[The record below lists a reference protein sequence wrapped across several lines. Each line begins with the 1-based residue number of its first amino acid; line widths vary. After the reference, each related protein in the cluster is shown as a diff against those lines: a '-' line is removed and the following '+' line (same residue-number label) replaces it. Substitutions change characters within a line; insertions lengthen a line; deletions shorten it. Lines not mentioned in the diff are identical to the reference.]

1 MIFHILTLF
10 PEIFAGYRSSSIL
23 GRAVERRLVAVD
35 LVDIRDFARDRH
47 RSCDDAPY
55 GGGAGMVLKP
65 EPLAAALESTGAAP
79 RRELGVTGGLRAG
92 LESAHG
98 GVHGGPRSS
107 GLATLGAGV
116 RVVYLTPA
124 GRLWDQRMAEAV
136 AAEPEMVL
144 ICGRYEGVDQRII
157 DMYVTDEISVGDY
170 ILSGGEVAAMVLVD
184 SVARLVP
191 GVIKEES
198 LAEESLGQG
207 LLEYPHYTR
216 PPVFRG
222 LGVPEVL
229 LSGNHAEI
237 QKWRLERSREK
248 TRALRPDLERG
259 AI

>member
-10 PEIFAGYRSSSIL
+10 PEIFDGYRSSSIL
-23 GRAVERRLVAVD
+23 GKASERQLVSLH

-47 RSCDDAPY
+47 RTCDDAPY

-65 EPLAAALESTGAAP
+65 EPLSGALESVGAGVWAEGTGRP
-79 RRELGVTGGLRAG
+79 TG
-92 LESAHG
+92 E
-98 GVHGGPRSS
+98 S
-107 GLATLGAGV
+107 GLAVLPGPGA
-116 RVVYLTPA
+116 RVVCLTPS
-124 GRLWDQRMAEAV
+124 GRLWNQSMAQEA
-136 AAEPEMVL
+136 AAEQEIVL
-144 ICGRYEGVDQRII
+144 ICGRYEGIDQRVI

-184 SVARLVP
+184 TVARLVP

-207 LLEYPHYTR
+207 LLEYPQYTR
-216 PPVFRG
+216 PQVFRG
-222 LGVPEVL
+222 RKVPDVL

-248 TRALRPDLERG
+248 TRALRPDL
-259 AI
+259 